1 MTDTLMVGVSG
12 VRGIVGKDLTDEIV
26 GRYARAFG
34 LWATGRKPLVVVGRD
49 ARESG
54 PAFERAV
61 VDGLR
66 SVGCAVVK
74 VGLVPTPTVQLA
86 VEHHQAGG
94 GIVIT
99 ASHNPI
105 EWNALKF
112 IGPDGIFLD
121 GPDGARVQQ
130 LAVETTVTGRER
142 TVKGR
147 GRGKGEAQEIRSDPR
162 AVERHL
168 DAVLELPAVDV
179 DRIRRRQF
187 KVALDAVRG
196 AGGPVMRVL
205 LERLGCSV
213 TGINLETD
221 GQFPRAP
228 EPVPENLG
236 ELSALVRRSGA
247 DLGIAVDPDV
257 DRLAM
262 VDETGAAI
270 GEDYTLA
277 FDVRAVLGVGGRG
290 EDATN
295 CRVQLVHESGGGG
308 CGACARRRDRA
319 HARRRGPR
327 RPRHLTP
334 CGCDRGG
341 RERRSDVSRAARR
354 PRRARSHGAGFGAA
368 RADAADRERAGE
380 GGAALYHCEGENAPR
395 PGARAGV
402 HGAAA
407 ALRRRPGGHSGWAAA
422 RLARPLAPCAAVQ
435 HRADRPADRRSADER
450 SGSATGRRGTAS
462 MCGIVG
468 YTGPRQAAAL
478 LLEGLRRLEY
488 RGYDSA
494 GLALVDDG
502 RIEVHKAPG
511 KISVLEQELGTT
523 LPPGHTGIAHTRWAT
538 HGAPNAA
545 NAHPHT
551 DCGGTLA
558 LIHNGI
564 IENAHVL

>member
-12 VRGIVGKDLTDEIV
+12 IRGIVGKDLTDEVV

-34 LWATGRKPLVVVGRD
+34 RWAKARTPVVVVGRD

-61 VDGLR
+61 VEGLT

-86 VEHHQAGG
+86 VEHHAAGG
-94 GIVIT
+94 GIAIT

-121 GPDGARVQQ
+121 GADGARV
-130 LAVETTVTGRER
+130 LELVGEDGGGGGRTGKVTTDEG
-142 TVKGR
+142 
-147 GRGKGEAQEIRSDPR
+147 

-168 DAVLELPAVDV
+168 EAVLKLPAVDV
-179 DRIRRRQF
+179 ERVRKRKF
-187 KVALDAVRG
+187 AVALDAVRG
-196 AGGPVMRVL
+196 AGGPVMRTL

-277 FDVRAVLGVGGRG
+277 FAVRAVLGEGGRG
-290 EDATN
+290 KGQPVVCNLSTSLVVED
-295 CRVQLVHESGGGG
+295 
-308 CGACARRRDRA
+308 
-319 HARRRGPR
+319 
-327 RPRHLTP
+327 
-334 CGCDRGG
+334 
-341 RERRSDVSRAARR
+341 
-354 PRRARSHGAGFGAA
+354 AA
-368 RADAADRERAGE
+368 RALGAEIVRTPVGEVHVARAILRLAAVIGGE
-380 GGAALYHCEGENAPR
+380 GNGGVMYPALHAGRDAP
-395 PGARAGV
+395 V
-402 HGAAA
+402 AA
-407 ALRRRPGGHSGWAAA
+407 ALVLELLARTQQTVSELVKAGPRYTIVKAKTPRGPALEPVYMALRQRFADAQVDTQDGLRLAWRDRWLHVRPSNTEPIVRLIAEAPTSVAA
-422 RLARPLAPCAAVQ
+422 RQLVDEARRLCAA
-435 HRADRPADRRSADER
+435 SA
-450 SGSATGRRGTAS
+450 S
-462 MCGIVG
+462 
-468 YTGPRQAAAL
+468 
-478 LLEGLRRLEY
+478 
-488 RGYDSA
+488 
-494 GLALVDDG
+494 
-502 RIEVHKAPG
+502 
-511 KISVLEQELGTT
+511 
-523 LPPGHTGIAHTRWAT
+523 
-538 HGAPNAA
+538 
-545 NAHPHT
+545 
-551 DCGGTLA
+551 
-558 LIHNGI
+558 
-564 IENAHVL
+564 